1 MLEILN
7 WSLEHP
13 WATLLWFL
21 MVLAILQTICNTIIA
36 LARKPKERSDNETD
50 T

>member
-21 MVLAILQTICNTIIA
+21 MVLAILQTICNTILA
-36 LARKPKERSDNETD
+36 LARKPKEHPDNETD

>member
-1 MLEILN
+1 MLEVLSG
-7 WSLEHP
+7 SLEHP

-21 MVLAILQTICNTIIA
+21 MVLAILETICNTVIA
-36 LARKPKERSDNETD
+36 LARKPKEHPGNETD

>member
-21 MVLAILQTICNTIIA
+21 MVLAILETICNTVIA
-36 LARKPKERSDNETD
+36 LARKPKERPGNETD